1 MTSSSSAPLL
11 LADPIPRAEA
21 YDKVQ
26 AASAHQS
33 LVRSWPIRTE
43 AQQVLYEKRQAEA
56 KRLFEEQQKEAR
68 KQEELAEQRREQE
81 RQVQE
86 KQLQQAHE
94 EIKRRTPRY
103 KFNICTQLE
112 KKRFK
117 KMARTEAVFVLEP
130 DIAKEYR
137 HLRQEAAQLMHRN
150 GPFSASAMTA
160 HAKFEA
166 FNQEHLMSHLPSLG
180 LEYEEDS
187 GRFVLLE

>member
-1 MTSSSSAPLL
+1 MPFSSSAPLL

-21 YDKVQ
+21 SSKVQ

-33 LVRSWPIRTE
+33 LVRSWPPRTAE
-43 AQQVLYEKRQAEA
+43 QQELYEKRRAEA
-56 KRLFEEQQKEAR
+56 KRLFEEQQKEA
-68 KQEELAEQRREQE
+68 KEQQELAEQRRKQE

-86 KQLQQAHE
+86 KQLQRTHV

-103 KFNICTQLE
+103 KFNIATKLE

-117 KMARTEAVFVLEP
+117 KTALMEAVFVLE
-130 DIAKEYR
+130 ANVATEYR
-137 HLRQEAAQLMHRN
+137 RLRQEAAQLMHAT
-150 GPFSASAMTA
+150 GPFSAVAIEA
-160 HAKFEA
+160 HSRFEA
-166 FNQEHLMSHLPSLG
+166 FNQENLMSQLPSLG